1 MSEGA
6 RPYILEEANWKTIR
20 ETQFSTAVITW
31 GATEAHNYHLP
42 YGTDNIQ
49 VKYVAE
55 RAVARAWE
63 MGSKVILLPGIQ
75 YGVNTGQL
83 DISLCMN
90 MLPST
95 QLAILK
101 DICDVLV
108 RHNIGKLVVLNGH
121 GANHFVAIIREL
133 APLFPSL
140 FVCVVNWFQASPR
153 KDVFELPGD
162 HADEMETSVMMYIA
176 PDLVQPLDT
185 AGHGATLSFGLKGF
199 REGWA
204 WAQRPWSLVTADTGA
219 GNPAKATAEKGKIF
233 VEKNI
238 EHIGNFLHEL
248 SGQTIVEL
256 LR

>member
-1 MSEGA
+1 
-6 RPYILEEANWKTIR
+6 
-20 ETQFSTAVITW
+20 
-31 GATEAHNYHLP
+31 
-42 YGTDNIQ
+42 
-49 VKYVAE
+49 
-55 RAVARAWE
+55 
-63 MGSKVILLPGIQ
+63 
-75 YGVNTGQL
+75 
-83 DISLCMN
+83 

-185 AGHGATLSFGLKGF
+185 AGNGATLSFGLKGF

-204 WAQRPWSLVTADTGA
+204 WAQRPWTLVTADTGA